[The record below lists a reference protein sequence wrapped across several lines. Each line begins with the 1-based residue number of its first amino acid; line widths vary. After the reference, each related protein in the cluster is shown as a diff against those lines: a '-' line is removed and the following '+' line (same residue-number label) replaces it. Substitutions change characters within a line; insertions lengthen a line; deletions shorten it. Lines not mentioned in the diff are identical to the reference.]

1 MLSLI
6 CRIQKIKQ
14 VNKFNKTETY
24 SQIQKTNLVVESG
37 GSRGLIGTNYLDF
50 PGGTVDKNPLPMQGT

>member
-1 MLSLI
+1 M
-6 CRIQKIKQ
+6 
-14 VNKFNKTETY
+14 NKFNKTEIY